1 MTVQDEIIED
11 LQYVEDK
18 LKSEEDKIFKAFWE
32 GQRYALLRLLRDHHD
47 EYDNKFKEFKEKW
60 CEIDNR

>member
-1 MTVQDEIIED
+1 MD
-11 LQYVEDK
+11 LQEELTRDLNFVEEK

-32 GQRYALLRLLRDHHD
+32 GQRYALLRLLRNHHD
-47 EYDNKFKEFKEKW
+47 EYDKQYQKFKEKW